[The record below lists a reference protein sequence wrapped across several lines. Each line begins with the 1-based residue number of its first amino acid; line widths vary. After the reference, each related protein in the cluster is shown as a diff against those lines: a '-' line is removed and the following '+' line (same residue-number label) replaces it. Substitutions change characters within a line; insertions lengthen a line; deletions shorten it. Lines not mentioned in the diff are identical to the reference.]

1 MNKKYSLWVKK
12 YVIIKNK
19 MLRKFRKKNKYR
31 DYEAHISNT
40 NRDFYTTRRMNPTG
54 LRWY

>member
-12 YVIIKNK
+12 YVIINNK
-19 MLRKFRKKNKYR
+19 MLRKFRKRNKYR